1 MPKYLFKASYTSEGV
16 AGLRS
21 HGGTSRREAVA
32 RVVESVGGTLE
43 TFYFGFGEYDS
54 YVIADLPDNEAAT
67 AIALRVKS
75 AGGASIETVVLITP
89 EQVDAAAERSPDY
102 RPPAP

>member
-1 MPKYLFKASYTSEGV
+1 MPKYLFKASYTPDGV

-21 HGGTSRREAVA
+21 HGGTSRRDAVT

-75 AGGASIETVVLITP
+75 AGGASIETVVLITA
-89 EQVDAAAERSPDY
+89 EQVDAAAQRSPDY